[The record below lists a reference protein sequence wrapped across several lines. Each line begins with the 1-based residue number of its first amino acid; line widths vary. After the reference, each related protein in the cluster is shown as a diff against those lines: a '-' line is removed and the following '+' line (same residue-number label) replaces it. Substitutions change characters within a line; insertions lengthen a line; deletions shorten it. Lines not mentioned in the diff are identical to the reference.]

1 LIREQLRIVLLCVV
15 VDSARRHRFVIRGAR
30 ERRHQYTRV
39 IIQYRQEKENLQKN
53 EKNVRRTCPQYPS
66 RATHLAP
73 LPETPLEA
81 STSFAGLPVALAPS
95 SVATPPFPP
104 PPSTTTR
111 VASESPAPSLFKA
124 GDSARVGGG
133 SAAAEGV
140 GAVGA
145 VGAAN
150 AAGGGAATPPYAPP
164 APTGAAGAGAYGWYP
179 DIAADLLK

>member
-1 LIREQLRIVLLCVV
+1 MIRRDVIVLLSVV
-15 VDSARRHRFVIRGAR
+15 HANVVINTPVSSYSTGKKMRICKR
-30 ERRHQYTRV
+30 MKRMSV
-39 IIQYRQEKENLQKN
+39 
-53 EKNVRRTCPQYPS
+53 VCPQYPS

-95 SVATPPFPP
+95 SVATSPFPP

-124 GDSARVGGG
+124 GDSARVGGE
-133 SAAAEGV
+133 SAATGGA

-145 VGAAN
+145 VAAAN

>member
-1 LIREQLRIVLLCVV
+1 MNSYASFCGVSLLIRRDVIVLLSVV
-15 VDSARRHRFVIRGAR
+15 HANVVINTPVSSYSTGKKKR
-30 ERRHQYTRV
+30 
-39 IIQYRQEKENLQKN
+39 ICK
-53 EKNVRRTCPQYPS
+53 KNVRRMCPQYPS

-81 STSFAGLPVALAPS
+81 SASFAGLPVALAPS

-133 SAAAEGV
+133 SAATGGPARPARWV
-140 GAVGA
+140 RRTRR
-145 VGAAN
+145 AA
-150 AAGGGAATPPYAPP
+150 ARPHPRTHRRLQRAPRVRARTAGTP
-164 APTGAAGAGAYGWYP
+164 TSRL
-179 DIAADLLK
+179 IC

>member
-1 LIREQLRIVLLCVV
+1 MLIRRDVIVLLSVV
-15 VDSARRHRFVIRGAR
+15 HANVVINTPVSSYSTGKKKR
-30 ERRHQYTRV
+30 
-39 IIQYRQEKENLQKN
+39 ICK
-53 EKNVRRTCPQYPS
+53 KNVRRMCPQYPS

-81 STSFAGLPVALAPS
+81 SASFAGLPVALAPS

-133 SAAAEGV
+133 SAAATEGA
-140 GAVGA
+140 GAAGA

-164 APTGAAGAGAYGWYP
+164 TPTGAAGAGAYGWYP